1 MHGQSGN
8 PKGRPRK
15 HVSDPELRELCQE
28 EGEASVKALV
38 RIRDDPKSP
47 PTAVIQAASVLLD
60 RGYGKVTMPQV
71 FTPPD
76 ATVPTGVIEAPRPC
90 RTAEEWQQSADAW
103 VEYQQ
108 RQLRNRPPA
117 LNGPKKH

>member
-15 HVSDPELRELCQE
+15 HVSDPELRRLCQE

-38 RIRDDPKSP
+38 RIRDNPKSP
-47 PTAVIQAASVLLD
+47 PTAVIQAASTILD
-60 RGYGKVTMPQV
+60 RAYGRVTMAQV
-71 FTPPD
+71 LTPVD
-76 ATVPTGVIEAPRPC
+76 TNIPTGVIEAPRPC
-90 RTAEEWQQSADAW
+90 RTAEEWQAQADAW

-108 RQLRNRPPA
+108 KLRNGPPQ